1 MTTHSDRTAI
11 PHGALHGLKVVDLSR
26 VLAGPYCTQIL
37 GDHGADVLKVEA
49 PQGDETRRWGPPF
62 IDGSAAYFMGVNR
75 NKRGMVL
82 DFNENAARTAL
93 AGLLK
98 GADVLVENF
107 KVGTLERWGFGR
119 DVLEKEYPSLV
130 HCRITGFGDD
140 GPHGGLPGYDAA
152 VQAMAGLMSV
162 NGEPEAKPLRVGV
175 PVVDLVTGLN
185 AVIGILLALQERQ
198 KSGLGQM
205 VDVSLFDSGLSV
217 LHPHSA
223 NYLFTGDLPAR
234 TGNAHPN
241 ITPYDTFETATG
253 PIFLAVGSDKQFAKL
268 CELLGISG
276 LVEDKRFTTNA
287 QRNQYRKELKHELE
301 TALAGFEVD
310 NLADRLIRHGVPCA
324 PVFDLAQALNHPQA
338 KHRNMVWKDQDYRG
352 VGAPVRLSRSP
363 ASLRMKPPKLDV

>member
-1 MTTHSDRTAI
+1 MAARTDEPDA
-11 PHGALHGLKVVDLSR
+11 PVGALHGLKVIDLTR

-75 NKRGMVL
+75 NKSGMVL
-82 DFNENAARTAL
+82 DFSQPAARKTL
-93 AGLLK
+93 AGLLL

-119 DVLEKEYPSLV
+119 NMLEKDYPGLV

-162 NGEPEAKPLRVGV
+162 NGEPGARPLRAGV

-185 AVIGILLALQERQ
+185 AVIGILLALHERR
-198 KSGLGQM
+198 KSGLGQL

-253 PIFLAVGSDKQFAKL
+253 PIFLAVGSDRQFVKL
-268 CELLGISG
+268 CELLGIPG
-276 LVEDKRFTTNA
+276 LADDRRFTTNA
-287 QRNQYRKELKHELE
+287 QRNQHRKELKHQLE

-310 NLADRLIRHGVPCA
+310 DLADRLIRQGVPCA
-324 PVFDLAQALNHPQA
+324 PVFDLAQALEHPQA
-338 KHRNMVWKDQDYRG
+338 QYRNMVWEDTGYRG

-363 ASLRMKPPKLDV
+363 ASLRLKPPKLEV

>member
-1 MTTHSDRTAI
+1 MTNEPDRSPA
-11 PHGALHGLKVVDLSR
+11 PKGALQGLKVVDLTR

-62 IDGSAAYFMGVNR
+62 VDGSAAYFMGVNR

-82 DFNENAARTAL
+82 DFNDEQARVTL

-107 KVGTLERWGFGR
+107 KVGTLGRWGFGR
-119 DVLEKEYPSLV
+119 DVLERDYPGLV

-152 VQAMAGLMSV
+152 VQAMTGLMSI
-162 NGEPEAKPLRVGV
+162 NGEPDSGPMRAGV

-185 AVIGILLALQERQ
+185 AVIGILLALQERR
-198 KSGLGQM
+198 KSGQGQL
-205 VDVSLFDSGLSV
+205 VDVSLFDSGLSI

-253 PIFLAVGSDKQFAKL
+253 PIFLAVGSDRQFARL
-268 CELLGISG
+268 CEMIDLPG
-276 LVEDKRFTTNA
+276 LVTDERFTTNA
-287 QRNQYRKELKHELE
+287 QRGLHRSELKHELE
-301 TALAGFEVD
+301 TALSGFGVD
-310 NLADRLIRHGVPCA
+310 ELSDRLIRNGVPCA
-324 PVFDLAQALNHPQA
+324 PVFNLAQALNHPQA
-338 KHRNMVWKDQDYRG
+338 QHRDMVWRDGSYRG

-363 ASLRMKPPKLDV
+363 ASMRLKPPRLD

>member
-1 MTTHSDRTAI
+1 MTREPDQGSAPKGSLD
-11 PHGALHGLKVVDLSR
+11 GLKVVDLTR

-49 PQGDETRRWGPPF
+49 PHGDETRRWGPPF

-82 DFNENAARTAL
+82 DFNEEHARMTL
-93 AGLLK
+93 SGLLN

-107 KVGTLERWGFGR
+107 KPDTLERWGFGR
-119 DVLEKEYPSLV
+119 DVLERDYPGLV

-152 VQAMAGLMSV
+152 VQAMTGLMSV
-162 NGEPEAKPLRVGV
+162 NGEPEAGPLRAGV

-185 AVIGILLALQERQ
+185 AVIGILLALHDRAR
-198 KSGLGQM
+198 SGLGQL
-205 VDVSLFDSGLSV
+205 VDVSLFDSGLSI

-223 NYLFTGDLPAR
+223 NYLFSGELPVR

-253 PIFLAVGSDKQFAKL
+253 PIFLAVGSDRQFARL
-268 CELLGISG
+268 CEMINLQA
-276 LVEDKRFTTNA
+276 LVADERFTTNA
-287 QRNQYRKELKHELE
+287 QRGMHRHELKRELE

-310 NLADRLIRHGVPCA
+310 DLSDRLIRNGVPCA
-324 PVFDLAQALNHPQA
+324 PVFNLEQALDHPQTT
-338 KHRNMVWKDQDYRG
+338 HRDMVWREGTYRG

-363 ASLRMKPPKLDV
+363 ASMRLKPPKLE

>member
-1 MTTHSDRTAI
+1 MTNEPDQGPA
-11 PHGALHGLKVVDLSR
+11 PKGALHGLKVIDLTR

-82 DFNENAARTAL
+82 DFNDEHARTTL
-93 AGLLK
+93 AGLLQ

-107 KVGTLERWGFGR
+107 KTGTLERWGFGR
-119 DVLEKEYPSLV
+119 DVLERDYPGLV

-152 VQAMAGLMSV
+152 VQAMTGLMSI
-162 NGEPEAKPLRVGV
+162 NGEPESGPMRAGV

-185 AVIGILLALQERQ
+185 AVIGILLALQERT
-198 KSGLGQM
+198 KSGLGQL
-205 VDVSLFDSGLSV
+205 VDVSLFDSGLSI

-253 PIFLAVGSDKQFAKL
+253 PIFLAVGTDRQFARL
-268 CELLGISG
+268 CEIIDLPG
-276 LVEDKRFTTNA
+276 LVSDERFTTNA
-287 QRNQYRKELKHELE
+287 QRGSHRSELKRELE
-301 TALAGFEVD
+301 AALSGFEVD
-310 NLADRLIRHGVPCA
+310 DLSDRLIRNGVPCA
-324 PVFDLAQALNHPQA
+324 PVFNLAQALNHPQA
-338 KHRNMVWKDQDYRG
+338 KHRGMVWRDGSYLG
-352 VGAPVRLSRSP
+352 VAAPVRLSRSP
-363 ASLRMKPPKLDV
+363 AGLTLLPPKLE

>member
-1 MTTHSDRTAI
+1 MTDESDQSGT

-62 IDGSAAYFMGVNR
+62 VDGSAAYFMGVNR

-82 DFNENAARTAL
+82 DFTQDAARTTL

-107 KVGTLERWGFGR
+107 KAGTLERWGFGR
-119 DVLEKEYPSLV
+119 DVLENDYPGLV

-140 GPHGGLPGYDAA
+140 GPYGGLPGYDAA
-152 VQAMAGLMSV
+152 LQAMTGLMSI
-162 NGEPEAKPLRVGV
+162 NGEPDAEPLRAGV

-185 AVIGILLALQERQ
+185 AVIGILLALQERRE
-198 KSGLGQM
+198 SGLGQL

-223 NYLFTGDLPAR
+223 NFLVTGDLPVR

-253 PIFLAVGSDKQFAKL
+253 PIFLAIGSDRQFAGL
-268 CELLGISG
+268 CDMIGVSHLAL
-276 LVEDKRFTTNA
+276 DPRFADNA
-287 QRNQYRKELKHELE
+287 QRCGHRDELKHQLE

-310 NLADRLIRHGVPCA
+310 DLADRLIRNGVPCA
-324 PVFDLAQALNHPQA
+324 PVYDLAQALNHPQA
-338 KHRNMVWKDQDYRG
+338 RHRNMVWEDDGYRG
-352 VGAPVRLSRSP
+352 VAPPVHLSRSP
-363 ASLRMKPPKLDV
+363 ASLRMKPPKLDG

>member
-1 MTTHSDRTAI
+1 MTIEPDQSSA
-11 PHGALHGLKVVDLSR
+11 PKGALHGLKVVDLSR

-82 DFNENAARTAL
+82 DFNEDAARTTL
-93 AGLLK
+93 AGLLQ

-119 DVLEKEYPSLV
+119 DVLEKDYPCLV
-130 HCRITGFGDD
+130 HCRISGFGDD

-152 VQAMAGLMSV
+152 VQAMAGLMSI
-162 NGEPEAKPLRVGV
+162 NGEPDARPLRAGV
-175 PVVDLVTGLN
+175 PVVDLVSGLN

-198 KSGLGQM
+198 KSGLGQL

-253 PIFLAVGSDKQFAKL
+253 PIFLAVGSDSQFAKL
-268 CELLGISG
+268 CNLIDLPG
-276 LVEDKRFTTNA
+276 LVGDVRFTTNA
-287 QRNQYRKELKHELE
+287 QRNQHRSELKDALE

-310 NLADRLIRHGVPCA
+310 DLADRLIRNGVPCA
-324 PVFDLAQALNHPQA
+324 PVLDLEQALNHPQA
-338 KHRNMVWKDQDYRG
+338 RHRNMVWEDQNYRG
-352 VGAPVRLSRSP
+352 VGSPVHLSRSP
-363 ASLRMKPPKLDV
+363 ASLRMKPPRLEE

>member
-1 MTTHSDRTAI
+1 MTTEPEQPTA
-11 PHGALHGLKVVDLSR
+11 PKGALHGLKVVDLTR

-82 DFNENAARTAL
+82 DFNEDDARTTL

-119 DVLEKEYPSLV
+119 DVLEKEYPGLV

-152 VQAMAGLMSV
+152 VQAMTGLMSI
-162 NGEPEAKPLRVGV
+162 NGEPEAGPLRAGV

-185 AVIGILLALQERQ
+185 AVIGILLALQERA
-198 KSGLGQM
+198 KSGVGQL

-253 PIFLAVGSDKQFAKL
+253 PIFLAVGSDRQFAKL
-268 CELLGISG
+268 CELIGLPG
-276 LVEDKRFTTNA
+276 LVGDERFTTNA
-287 QRNQYRKELKHELE
+287 QRGQHRDELKRELE
-301 TALAGFEVD
+301 AALAGLEVD
-310 NLADRLIRHGVPCA
+310 TLADRLIRNGVPCA
-324 PVFDLAQALNHPQA
+324 PVFNLAQALNHPQTQ
-338 KHRNMVWKDQDYRG
+338 HRNMVWQDDTYRG

-363 ASLRMKPPKLDV
+363 ASLRLKPPKLDD

>member
-1 MTTHSDRTAI
+1 MAARSDDFDT
-11 PHGALHGLKVVDLSR
+11 PVGALHDLKVIDLSR
-26 VLAGPYCTQIL
+26 VLAGPYCTQVL

-82 DFNENAARTAL
+82 DFNQPAARKTL
-93 AGLLK
+93 AGLLL

-119 DVLEKEYPSLV
+119 NVLEKDYPGLV

-162 NGEPEAKPLRVGV
+162 NGEPGAGPLRAGV
-175 PVVDLVTGLN
+175 PVVDMVTGLN
-185 AVIGILLALQERQ
+185 AVIGILLALQERR
-198 KSGLGQM
+198 KSGLGQL

-253 PIFLAVGSDKQFAKL
+253 PIFLAVGSDRQFAKL
-268 CELLGISG
+268 CELLGLSG
-276 LVEDKRFTTNA
+276 LSEDRRFFTNA
-287 QRNQYRKELKHELE
+287 QRNRHRRELTRELE

-310 NLADRLIRHGVPCA
+310 DLADRLIRQGVPCA
-324 PVFDLAQALNHPQA
+324 PVFDLAQALDHPQTR
-338 KHRNMVWKDQDYRG
+338 HREMVWEATGYRG
-352 VGAPVRLSRSP
+352 VGAPVHLSRSP
-363 ASLRMKPPKLDV
+363 ASFRLKPPELEE

>member
-1 MTTHSDRTAI
+1 MAARTDESDA
-11 PHGALHGLKVVDLSR
+11 PAGALHGLKVIDLTR

-37 GDHGADVLKVEA
+37 GDHGADVLKVES

-62 IDGSAAYFMGVNR
+62 IDGSAAYFMGINR

-82 DFNENAARTAL
+82 DFSQPAARKTL
-93 AGLLK
+93 AGLLQ

-119 DVLEKEYPSLV
+119 NMLEKDYPGLV

-162 NGEPEAKPLRVGV
+162 NGEPGARPLRAGV

-185 AVIGILLALQERQ
+185 AVIGILLALHERR
-198 KSGLGQM
+198 KSGLGQL

-253 PIFLAVGSDKQFAKL
+253 PIFLAVGSDRQFVKL
-268 CELLGISG
+268 CELLGIPG
-276 LVEDKRFTTNA
+276 LADDRRFTTNA
-287 QRNQYRKELKHELE
+287 QRNQHRKELKHQLE

-310 NLADRLIRHGVPCA
+310 DLADRLIRQGVPCA
-324 PVFDLAQALNHPQA
+324 PVFDLAQALEHPQA
-338 KHRNMVWKDQDYRG
+338 QHRNMVWEDTGYRG

-363 ASLRMKPPKLDV
+363 ASLRLKPPKLEV

>member
-1 MTTHSDRTAI
+1 MTSHSDQAAI
-11 PHGALHGLKVVDLSR
+11 PHGALHGLKVIDLSR

-62 IDGSAAYFMGVNR
+62 VDDTAAYFMGVNR
-75 NKRGMVL
+75 NKRGIVL
-82 DFNENAARTAL
+82 DFNEIAARTTL
-93 AGLLK
+93 AGLLE

-119 DVLEKEYPSLV
+119 DVLEKKYPRLV

-140 GPHGGLPGYDAA
+140 GPYGGLPGYDAA
-152 VQAMAGLMSV
+152 VQAMTGLMSV
-162 NGEPEAKPLRVGV
+162 NGDPDDRPLRAGV

-185 AVIGILLALQERQ
+185 GVIGILLALQERQ
-198 KSGLGQM
+198 KSGLGQL

-223 NYLFTGDLPAR
+223 NYLVTGDLPVR

-253 PIFLAVGSDKQFAKL
+253 PIFLAVGSDRQFARL
-268 CELLGISG
+268 CELLDVSA
-276 LVEDKRFTTNA
+276 LVEDRRFTTNA
-287 QRNQYRKELKHELE
+287 QRNRHRKELKHELE
-301 TALAGFEVD
+301 TALARFEVD
-310 NLADRLIRHGVPCA
+310 DLADRLIRLGVPCA
-324 PVFDLAQALNHPQA
+324 PVLDLAQALNHPQA
-338 KHRNMVWKDQDYRG
+338 QYRDMVWEDHGYRG

-363 ASLRMKPPKLDV
+363 ASLKMKPPKLDV

>member
-1 MTTHSDRTAI
+1 MTSEPDQGPA
-11 PHGALHGLKVVDLSR
+11 PEGALHGLKVIDLTR

-37 GDHGADVLKVEA
+37 GDHGADVIKVEA

-62 IDGSAAYFMGVNR
+62 VDGSAAYFMGVNR

-82 DFNENAARTAL
+82 DFNDEDARLTL

-107 KVGTLERWGFGR
+107 KVGTLERWGFSR
-119 DVLEKEYPSLV
+119 DVIERDYPGLV

-152 VQAMAGLMSV
+152 VQAMTGLMSI
-162 NGEPEAKPLRVGV
+162 NGEPEGGPLRAGV

-185 AVIGILLALQERQ
+185 AVIGILLALQERAN
-198 KSGLGQM
+198 SGLGQL

-223 NYLFTGDLPAR
+223 NYLVTGGLPAR

-241 ITPYDTFETATG
+241 ITPYDTFDTATG
-253 PIFLAVGSDKQFAKL
+253 PIFLAVGSDRQFAKL
-268 CELLGISG
+268 CEMINLPG
-276 LVEDKRFTTNA
+276 LATDERFTTNA
-287 QRNQYRKELKHELE
+287 QRGAHRSELKRELE
-301 TALAGFEVD
+301 TALAQFEVD
-310 NLADRLIRHGVPCA
+310 DLSDRLIRNGVPCA
-324 PVFDLAQALNHPQA
+324 PVFNLAQALNHPQTQY
-338 KHRNMVWKDQDYRG
+338 RNMVWQEDSYRG
-352 VGAPVRLSRSP
+352 VGAPIRLSRSP
-363 ASLRMKPPKLDV
+363 ASLRLKPPELD